1 MSSACRQLTLSAP
14 LPSPR
19 GAAALGQE
27 RRDGLQI
34 GLGVDADRRLRR
46 LDDDDVDP
54 VLEEPKLL
62 ELLGELERRLR
73 QAMERVQRG
82 LAIGVEA
89 LMLEA
94 YGADAVAVVGDR
106 VLREVE
112 RAAVHAADDLV
123 HVRVGR

>member
-1 MSSACRQLTLSAP
+1 MSSACRQLTLSPP

-19 GAAALGQE
+19 GATALGQE

-54 VLEEPKLL
+54 VLEEPQLL
-62 ELLGELERRLR
+62 ELLAELERRLR
-73 QAMERVQRG
+73 QTMERVERRRALQASGLLRLSQG
-82 LAIGVEA
+82 GARRVPSFAAVERRLAIGVEA

-94 YGADAVAVVGDR
+94 HGAD
-106 VLREVE
+106 
-112 RAAVHAADDLV
+112 
-123 HVRVGR
+123 